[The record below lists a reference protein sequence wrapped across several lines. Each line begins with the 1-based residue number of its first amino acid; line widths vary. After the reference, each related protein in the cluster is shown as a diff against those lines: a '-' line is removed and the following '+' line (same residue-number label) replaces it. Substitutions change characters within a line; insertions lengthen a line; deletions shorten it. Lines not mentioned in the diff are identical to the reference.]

1 MFRQKELLD
10 QEGYVVVGSTIKS
23 QHRKKLFNSARATPE
38 SLPLASYG
46 LTLSLKKPK
55 LASRLKTLT
64 QEWFTAIPHVSVSTV
79 QRTLQDSS

>member
-1 MFRQKELLD
+1 VRRLNLFLLL
-10 QEGYVVVGSTIKS
+10 
-23 QHRKKLFNSARATPE
+23 H
-38 SLPLASYG
+38 G